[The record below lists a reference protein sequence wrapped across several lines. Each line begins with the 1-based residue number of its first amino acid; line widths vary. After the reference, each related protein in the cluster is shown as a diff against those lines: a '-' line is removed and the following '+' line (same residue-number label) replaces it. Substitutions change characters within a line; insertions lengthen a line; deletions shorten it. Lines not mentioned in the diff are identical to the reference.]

1 MDETTTSPDAVPVE
15 LVVGVS
21 TACLVFASLATI
33 AVLWKIGALWC
44 TEDCCHKGSLKKW
57 LAKWTGRAKHPSYS
71 PIEDKAGSPANG
83 PIHPPSYADHTVP
96 RRQSAIPMAT
106 AGKVPLFTIPQ
117 QADRSPPHPPI
128 MPDVL
133 RGGYLQPPAVHQQDV
148 GIHQLLASPMA
159 LAMMPVIPPSPQLQ
173 PRSLSMTSLDV
184 LGEQEEDHKI
194 SYNWSDNDEVMSAP
208 PSTSATPATPKKFFL
223 VGEDGHIITT
233 PDTSASTV
241 RRRLSMEE
249 RSPGSPQLSGAS
261 PRLSQPAVQVTS
273 PDGRSAPYL
282 GQLNIILQCRRDT
295 GHAQLSITVAQ
306 AVDLSVP
313 NGTQDNTTTCTVN
326 PYVRGWIMPG
336 HRDGFTTQ
344 HVMGTQ
350 SPVFNQTFVIDML
363 YESMCNRKAEL
374 VVLSYE
380 DEQRRKFLGQ
390 VNIDL
395 SKLDLSKEQNIWLQL
410 RPPKKEKSEIGE
422 LLFSVCYMRTAKRLV
437 FQILRAQDLTRPAN
451 LKGPRSTYVKVELYC
466 DDNRK
471 AKKKTKLCTTTAD
484 DPQWE
489 EHLYFDL
496 SRMLSN
502 LPNISCTVK
511 LMEKQTM
518 HRNITV
524 GKVSLGWEFGTTEL
538 QHWSEVFCNAGT
550 YVEQWH
556 PLT

>member
-1 MDETTTSPDAVPVE
+1 MDETTTSPDVVPVE

-44 TEDCCHKGSLKKW
+44 TAGCCDKASIKKW
-57 LAKWTGRAKHPSYS
+57 LAKWTGKAKHPSYS
-71 PIEDKAGSPANG
+71 PIEDKAGSPGNG
-83 PIHPPSYADHTVP
+83 HVPSPSYVDPAIT
-96 RRQSAIPMAT
+96 RRQSAIPMAM
-106 AGKVPLFTIPQ
+106 AEKVPLFTIPQ

-133 RGGYLQPPAVHQQDV
+133 RGGYLQPPAVTQQHV

-159 LAMMPVIPPSPQLQ
+159 LAMMPVIPTSPQLK
-173 PRSLSMTSLDV
+173 PRSLSMTNLDI
-184 LGEQEEDHKI
+184 LGEDQEDVSRSRSGSFSESRI
-194 SYNWSDNDEVMSAP
+194 SYNLSDNDDTSAP
-208 PSTSATPATPKKFFL
+208 PSASPAPHKKVFL
-223 VGEDGHIITT
+223 VGEDGHIITN
-233 PDTSASTV
+233 PASPTV
-241 RRRLSMEE
+241 SRRESVEK
-249 RSPGSPQLSGAS
+249 SSPQLSPAS
-261 PRLSQPAVQVTS
+261 PRLSQPTLQVTS
-273 PDGRSAPYL
+273 PGGTSTPYL
-282 GQLNIILQCRRDT
+282 GQLNVILQCRR
-295 GHAQLSITVAQ
+295 GQLSITVAQ
-306 AVDLSVP
+306 AVDLALPSS
-313 NGTQDNTTTCTVN
+313 NQDDTSTCTVN

-336 HRDGFTTQ
+336 HRDGFKTR

-350 SPVFNQTFVIDML
+350 SPLFNQTFVIDMSF
-363 YESMCNRKAEL
+363 EGMCNRVVEL

-380 DEQRRKFLGQ
+380 GELRRKFLGQ
-390 VNIDL
+390 ANIVI

-410 RPPKKEKSEIGE
+410 RPPKKEKSEVGE
-422 LLFSVCYMRTAKRLV
+422 LLFSVCYMKTAKRLV
-437 FQILRAQDLTRPAN
+437 FQILRAQELTRPAH

-466 DDNRK
+466 DDMRK
-471 AKKKTKLCTTTAD
+471 AKRKTQLCVTTTD
-484 DPQWE
+484 DPHWE

-496 SRMLSN
+496 SRMLPK

-518 HRNITV
+518 QRNITV